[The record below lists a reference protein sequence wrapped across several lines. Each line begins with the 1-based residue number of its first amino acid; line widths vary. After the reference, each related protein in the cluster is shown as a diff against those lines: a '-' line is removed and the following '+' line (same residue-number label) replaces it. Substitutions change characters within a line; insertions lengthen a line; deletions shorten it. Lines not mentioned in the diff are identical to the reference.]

1 MAQKKAHEVD
11 RFLTRFSR
19 SFPIV
24 LIYGPDRG
32 LVCER
37 VQRFIKLVQVAV
49 EDPFATVRLDAA
61 EIDKDPARLGDE
73 ARTLSL
79 FGGDRLIWISNGANQ
94 KNFLAA
100 LKLLIKEPPE
110 TSFVL
115 IEAGDLKKGTG
126 LRNVIETASPAM
138 ALPCFAD
145 DIRSLDTLIDEILS
159 HFNMTLSLDARKW
172 LLHNL
177 GGDHLVSRG
186 ELEKLCLY
194 ALGKTHIS
202 LEDVKAVVSDVSALS
217 YDEVIDAVLL
227 GNVVGFEAYFSRHA
241 AMQGTHFFILS
252 TAQRHFQQLQLLRYQ
267 VDVEGKSAATAISQ
281 ARPPIFFQR
290 KKTIERALKYW
301 GMEQISYAM
310 ERIQH
315 AVLDSRKNPLLGEAI
330 IRQALL
336 RLTII
341 ARRQMNS

>member
-11 RFLTRFSR
+11 HFLTRFSR
-19 SFPIV
+19 SFPVV

-37 VQRFIKLVQVAV
+37 VQRFIKLMQIATH
-49 EDPFATVRLDAA
+49 DPFSTVRLDAA
-61 EIDKDPARLGDE
+61 EIDKDPARLDNE

-94 KNFLAA
+94 KNFLTA
-100 LKLLIKEPPE
+100 LKSLIKEPVD
-110 TSFVL
+110 TSIIL

-126 LRNVIETASPAM
+126 LRNVVEKAPIAM

-145 DIRSLDTLIDEILS
+145 DIRSLDTLINE
-159 HFNMTLSLDARKW
+159 TLSDFNITISSDARKW

-177 GGDHLVSRG
+177 GGDHLVSRR

-194 ALGKTHIS
+194 VLGKTHIS
-202 LEDVKAVVSDVSALS
+202 LEDVKTVVSDVSALS
-217 YDEVIDAVLL
+217 QDEVIDAILL
-227 GNVVGFEAYFSRHA
+227 GDVASFEAHFSRHA
-241 AMQGTHFFILS
+241 EMQSSHFFILN

-267 VDVEGKSAATAISQ
+267 VDVEGKSAFTVVSQ
-281 ARPPIFFQR
+281 AQPPIFFQR
-290 KKTIERALKYW
+290 KKIVERALGYW
-301 GMEQISYAM
+301 GVEQISYAM
-310 ERIQH
+310 ERIQR

-336 RLTII
+336 GLAIV
-341 ARRQMNS
+341 ARRRMGA